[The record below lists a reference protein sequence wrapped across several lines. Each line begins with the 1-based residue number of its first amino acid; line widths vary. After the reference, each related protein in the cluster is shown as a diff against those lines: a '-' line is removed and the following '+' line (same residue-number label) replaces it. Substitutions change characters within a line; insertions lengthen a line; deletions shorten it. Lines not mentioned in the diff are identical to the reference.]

1 MRKLEER
8 IEHARVLHKEGYN
21 CSQCVVMVFD
31 DIHNL
36 SQDLSARIASGF
48 GGGVGG
54 QRQICGA
61 VSGMAILE
69 GFMFAPGAATK
80 PLVYKEVKENSEKFR
95 QRNGSIVCGEL
106 LQLGRIADDAKTGDF
121 RRKPCMEYIE
131 DAIGIIHNKLAQ

>member
-1 MRKLEER
+1 MKELDER
-8 IEHARVLHKEGYN
+8 IAHAHELHKEGYN
-21 CSQCVVMVFD
+21 CSQCVVMAFD
-31 DIHNL
+31 DMHNMPV
-36 SQDLSARIASGF
+36 DLSARIAAGL

-80 PLVYKEVKENSEKFR
+80 PLVYKMVKENSEEFR
-95 QRNGSIVCGEL
+95 QMNGSVVCGEL
-106 LQLGRIADDAKTGDF
+106 LQYGKAGGETGNF

-131 DAIGIIHNKLAQ
+131 DAIAIIHNKLTR

>member
-1 MRKLEER
+1 MKKLEER
-8 IEHARVLHKEGYN
+8 IEQARELHKDGYN

-36 SQDLSARIASGF
+36 SHDVSACIAAGL

-61 VSGMAILE
+61 VNGMAILE

-80 PLVYKEVKENSEKFR
+80 PLVYKKVKENSDEFKEL
-95 QRNGSIVCGEL
+95 NGSIVCGEL
-106 LQLGRIADDAKTGDF
+106 LGLGKSDAGCETVNF